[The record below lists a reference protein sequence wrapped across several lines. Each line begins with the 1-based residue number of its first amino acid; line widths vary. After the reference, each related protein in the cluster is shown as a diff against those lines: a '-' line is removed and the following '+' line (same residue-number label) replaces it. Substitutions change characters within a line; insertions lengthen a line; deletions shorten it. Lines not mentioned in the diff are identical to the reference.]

1 MISSAGAGSIMRV
14 FVSSTI
20 YDLLDVRNE
29 IAELLR
35 DLGIAAVLSD
45 DKLSD
50 FSVQLDANSIETCLV
65 NVESCDEV
73 IVILDKRYGPSLG
86 ECGYDDISATHLEYR
101 HAVKHRKPIHFF
113 VRDRLEADYSI
124 WKKNRKSGKIKLSW
138 VQEEADYGLFDF
150 LKEHKKLSTNKKAS
164 NWFTTFTNSIDLK
177 SCLQR
182 RLETAILPQKL
193 VDAIYENRFPLF
205 HVSVDLEYI
214 ELGGQPSL
222 NFKATLK
229 NIGEMAALNFTACW
243 KKNLGRPDDDEL
255 CSAIMA
261 PGQTLLMGFTYILG
275 GEHNGTE
282 TSLFIE
288 YESTMGISVLDE
300 FHVAGHF
307 HPGQTHG
314 IIGGARLLKRT
325 FKRAEKPAIEI
336 EGV

>member
-1 MISSAGAGSIMRV
+1 MRV
-14 FVSSTI
+14 FISSTV

-29 IAELLR
+29 ISELLR

-124 WKKNRKSGKIKLSW
+124 WKKNRKSRKIKLSW
-138 VQEEADYGLFDF
+138 VQEADYGLFGF
-150 LKEHKKLSTNKKAS
+150 LKEHSKLSTDKKSS

-205 HVSVDLEYI
+205 DVHVVLEEINYQ
-214 ELGGQPSL
+214 GQLSL
-222 NFKATLK
+222 IFKATIK
-229 NIGEMAALNFTACW
+229 NVGTMSALNFTPYWRKDA
-243 KKNLGRPDDDEL
+243 GDPDRDQFRK
-255 CSAIMA
+255 AVMA
-261 PGQTLLMGFTYILG
+261 PGQSLLVSFILLL
-275 GEHNGTE
+275 NGPQDGTA

-288 YESTMGISVLDE
+288 YESTMGIAVVDE
-300 FHVAGHF
+300 FHVEGYRQLG
-307 HPGQTHG
+307 PQSGTM
-314 IIGGARLLKRT
+314 GGARFLKRT
-325 FKRAEKPAIEI
+325 FRRTEKPLLEI
-336 EGV
+336 EDV

>member
-1 MISSAGAGSIMRV
+1 MRV
-14 FVSSTI
+14 FVSSTV
-20 YDLLDVRNE
+20 YDLLDVRSE

-45 DKLSD
+45 DKLSE
-50 FSVQLDANSIETCLV
+50 FSVKLDANSIETCLV

-124 WKKNRKSGKIKLSW
+124 WKKNRKSEKIELSW
-138 VQEEADYGLFDF
+138 VQDEVDYGLFDF
-150 LKEHKKLSTNKKAS
+150 LKEHRKLSTNKKAS

-182 RLETAILPQKL
+182 RLETSILPQKL

-205 HVSVDLEYI
+205 DVQVDLEQLTY
-214 ELGGQPSL
+214 LGRPSL
-222 NFKATLK
+222 IFRGTVK
-229 NIGEMAALNFTACW
+229 NVGGMSALNFTPYW
-243 KKNLGRPDDDEL
+243 KKDAGKPDRDQFRM
-255 CSAIMA
+255 AVMA
-261 PGQTLLMGFTYILG
+261 PGQSLPMTFVYGLDGPN
-275 GEHNGTE
+275 NGVK

-288 YESTMGISVLDE
+288 YETTMGIAVVDE
-300 FHVAGHF
+300 FHVEGYC
-307 HPGQTHG
+307 QHG
-314 IIGGARLLKRT
+314 PASGTLGGARFLKRT
-325 FKRAEKPAIEI
+325 FRRTEKPLLEI